1 MQKYKARKKK
11 MIVSKGDIIQQAM
24 EASQTFDPLD
34 DFVFNHSERPSNQ
47 SNTVD
52 AIDFGF
58 SQGMSVSS
66 TVPTMPQ
73 TSVQKLVSNRSGP
86 LPSSSASLILEKFD
100 WFEDI
105 DNSCNQRVL
114 TSEIKS
120 CPGMESNIADM
131 KAELALL
138 EENNFFFLNLVF
150 FLKSWL
156 LIVLFFT

>member
-11 MIVSKGDIIQQAM
+11 MIVSKRDIIQQAM

-47 SNTVD
+47 SNAVE

-73 TSVQKLVSNRSGP
+73 TSVQKLVSN
-86 LPSSSASLILEKFD
+86 
-100 WFEDI
+100 
-105 DNSCNQRVL
+105 
-114 TSEIKS
+114 
-120 CPGMESNIADM
+120 
-131 KAELALL
+131 
-138 EENNFFFLNLVF
+138 
-150 FLKSWL
+150 
-156 LIVLFFT
+156 